1 MKLANVTRAFM
12 RLVMKLHRR
21 ALVTDCNCA
30 DRVSERKFQRAAY
43 QLELVRSAQ
52 AELASVQEQ
61 ALEAQ
66 ADASKAWKLAADEL
80 DALKIGGTRG

>member
-12 RLVMKLHRR
+12 RLVTKLHRR
-21 ALVTDCNCA
+21 ALVADCNCA
-30 DRVSERKFQRAAY
+30 DRVSNRKFQRAAD

-52 AELASVQEQ
+52 AELARVQEQ
-61 ALEAQ
+61 ALEAR
-66 ADASKAWKLAADEL
+66 AAASKARKLAGDEL